1 MRRHRFAAAI
11 IALIALSSLSTLA
24 YNVSGRRWA
33 VTPVEFYINPA
44 NADVTQTAAISA
56 ILAGAN
62 AWSTQSVADIS
73 LYYMGSTDATST
85 GANGKNEVFFRPD
98 TGSGAIA
105 TTYWWTDSN
114 NRLVDADIVFYD
126 GSFAFFTGT
135 GGCNGGYYIEDVAT
149 HEFGHALGISHSDV
163 ADATMV
169 SGTTACNTEKRTLA
183 LDDVAAIEALYP
195 GGGGGGATSPATPPP
210 PAETSVPAEPNSPSP
225 ADGATGLQVSA
236 IGWAAA
242 AGAISYDVYLGTSAI
257 PPLYA
262 ANVTGTSVSLSKL
275 ANNTTY
281 YWRVVAKNGVGGSS
295 GSVWTFTT
303 RAKPGKG
310 R

>member
-1 MRRHRFAAAI
+1 MRRYFVAAI
-11 IALIALSSLSTLA
+11 IIAIVALSATSTPA
-24 YNVSGRRWA
+24 YNVTGRRWA
-33 VTPVEFYINPA
+33 VTPVDFYINPA

-62 AWSTQSVADIS
+62 AWATQSTADVS
-73 LYYMGSTDATST
+73 LYYVGSTNGTST

-105 TTYWWTDSN
+105 TTYWWTNSSN
-114 NRLVDADIVFYD
+114 QVVDADIVFYD
-126 GSFAFFTGT
+126 GSFAFFTGSS
-135 GGCNGGYYIEDVAT
+135 GCSAGYFIEDVAT
-149 HEFGHALGISHSDV
+149 HEFGHLLGISHSDV

-169 SGTTACNTEKRTLA
+169 SGTGACNMEKRSLA

-195 GGGGGGATSPATPPP
+195 GGGAVQLPAPPP
-210 PAETSVPAEPNSPSP
+210 QTSLPAAPTGPNPPNGS
-225 ADGATGLQVSA
+225 TGIQVSS
-236 IGWAAA
+236 IGWASAV
-242 AGAISYDVYLGTSAI
+242 GATSYDVYVGTGTN

-262 ANVTGTSVSLSKL
+262 ANVAGTSVSLSKL
-275 ANNTTY
+275 ANSTTY
-281 YWRVVAKNGVGGSS
+281 YWRVVARNAVGASS
-295 GSVWTFTT
+295 GSVWRFTT